1 MYSTDL
7 NATYLEDKKR
17 LLSFIKVTLLWNV
30 ISEKVLSKPFAP
42 QNVYPVITFFKLRL
56 WSTSQMRFRVKE
68 INLVL
73 IAASRPKASDA
84 TFSSQVCYFKFLGSF
99 QAFQLGEP
107 KFPSKYAKTGATIC
121 YQNLI
126 VLFAL
131 SRK

>member
-84 TFSSQVCYFKFLGSF
+84 TFSSQVCYFKFLYNF
-99 QAFQLGEP
+99 QEFQGEP
-107 KFPSKYAKTGATIC
+107 KLPCKYSKTLTTIC
-121 YQNLI
+121 YQNRI

-131 SRK
+131 RRK